1 MDAFYEAIGILL
13 FAFAST
19 DAPLQLRFHD
29 AIHFRSFMT
38 LGPAHQFFVKNYFF
52 LHQMAFLEIIRH
64 LRKNGRAFGGKNV
77 EFMML
82 IAYHHLIQTICIPA
96 VSV

>member
-29 AIHFRSFMT
+29 DGIHFRSFMT
-38 LGPAHQFFVKNYFF
+38 LGPAHQFFVKNNFF
-52 LHQMAFLEIIRH
+52 LRRMAFLEIIRRSSGILGKMAEH
-64 LRKNGRAFGGKNV
+64 LEAK
-77 EFMML
+77 ML
-82 IAYHHLIQTICIPA
+82 N
-96 VSV
+96 S

>member
-52 LHQMAFLEIIRH
+52 LRQMAFLEIIRQSSAILGKMAEEH
-64 LRKNGRAFGGKNV
+64 LEAK
-77 EFMML
+77 M
-82 IAYHHLIQTICIPA
+82 
-96 VSV
+96 

>member
-1 MDAFYEAIGILL
+1 
-13 FAFAST
+13 
-19 DAPLQLRFHD
+19 
-29 AIHFRSFMT
+29 MT
-38 LGPAHQFFVKNYFF
+38 LGPAHQFFVKNNFF
-52 LHQMAFLEIIRH
+52 LRRMAFLEIIRSFIRH

-82 IAYHHLIQTICIPA
+82 IVYHHLIQMICIPA